1 MSLRIMKIVYTL
13 QNNLFLRKP
22 IKKTVIVY
30 PLGHYKSIEKL
41 EKDMVNVVGA
51 DLFDFKKTKE
61 IDLSF
66 LMMQIA

>member
-1 MSLRIMKIVYTL
+1 
-13 QNNLFLRKP
+13 LFLRKP

-61 IDLSF
+61 IDLFKF
-66 LMMQIA
+66 LDDANCLRKYL